1 MRKIFNNLGHW
12 FAGTEVQIDS
22 KLTFNDLGNP
32 LFDMS
37 NGKWLVY
44 LQTAVNNAWRLRDNT
59 KGTDIVTI
67 DTNIDTIDLKY
78 HTIVTNQV
86 TQINNTNSPY
96 TASWGEDLEVDCTS
110 ADVVINLPTA
120 VNSNGRKIVVTKI
133 DGLGSFNV
141 DVTPASGEQINSL
154 AVDTIDLISSQWT
167 SYIYKSN
174 GTNIGKR

>member
-67 DTNIDTIDLKY
+67 DTNTDTIDFKY
-78 HTIVTNQV
+78 KTITSSPV
-86 TQINNTNSPY
+86 TQIVFADSPY
-96 TASWGEDLEVDCTS
+96 TASWGEDLEVDTNGG
-110 ADVVINLPTA
+110 AVIINLPSA
-120 VNSNGRKIVVTKI
+120 VNSNGRKIVITQVSITADPDI
-133 DGLGSFNV
+133 TITPNGAETINGL
-141 DVTPASGEQINSL
+141 TT
-154 AVDTIDLISSQWT
+154 DTITSQWT